1 MVHSLEFGKC
11 DFLLLL
17 ISCPDEGLGMPL
29 LQDEIFETQIE
40 ENSQKVKRY
49 VGGYICKKLKIK
61 ATKDNQ
67 SEWIALKGKGRLLE
81 PSEEVMDAVNKSDE
95 VFSQYNGQ
103 KLSLRQDSDPLGR
116 VQRLILKK
124 NIHY

>member
-17 ISCPDEGLGMPL
+17 ISCPDEGLDMPL

-49 VGGYICKKLKIK
+49 VGGYICEKLKIK

-67 SEWIALKGKGRLLE
+67 SEWIALKGEGRLLE
-81 PSEEVMDAVNKSDE
+81 PSEEVMDAVNESDE
-95 VFSQYNGQ
+95 VFSQFNGQ
-103 KLSLRQDSDPLGR
+103 KISLRQVSDPLGR
-116 VQRLILKK
+116 LQRLILKK
-124 NIHY
+124 NIHN